1 MAVDAD
7 TIAKLLRKAEK
18 ASTPEEAELFFAK
31 AQDLMTKYAIDA
43 MTVHAKMNDG
53 DKDPLGPLCKRR
65 VMVGSSYALADASL
79 MHVIGRANDV
89 KVLYGRYEKT
99 VYLYGYETDCLNV
112 ELLYTSLLLVVARQ
126 ALDYGRK
133 SGLKNMPL
141 FIARRSFREA
151 FAQRIGQRLESARKE
166 AFKAYEDMGGNPL
179 LPMVQSKKDAVEAF
193 SDPAGKRKQAKHSY
207 DPHAGAAGRE
217 AANRADLGGPRLGGK
232 VSGAIG

>member
-53 DKDPLGPLCKRR
+53 DKDPLGPLCKRS
-65 VMVGSSYALADASL
+65 VKVSSSYAVADAL
-79 MHVIGRANDV
+79 LLQFIGDANDV
-89 KVLYGRYEKT
+89 KVLYSSQTKT
-99 VYLYGYETDCLNV
+99 SYMYGYETDCLNV
-112 ELLYTSLLLVVARQ
+112 ELLYTSLLLVVSRQ

-133 SGLKNMPL
+133 SGLTKMPL

-151 FAQRIGQRLESARKE
+151 FAKRIDERLRASRAA
-166 AFKAYEDMGGNPL
+166 AFKAYEDMGGSPL
-179 LPMVQSKKDAVEAF
+179 LPMVQSKKDAVQAF
-193 SDPAGKRKQAKHSY
+193 ADPAGRTKKTSHKSDWAAGVAGKQA
-207 DPHAGAAGRE
+207 
-217 AANRADLGGPRLGGK
+217 ANAADLGGPRLGGK
-232 VSGAIG
+232 VRGAIG